1 MVREEGHSMCF
12 PFCGVGKA
20 HAFDQRIPVCGFILK
35 ASFIIK
41 ASARELVNAAWED
54 LL

>member
-1 MVREEGHSMCF
+1 MCF
-12 PFCGVGKA
+12 RFFGVGKV
-20 HAFDQRIPVCGFILK
+20 HAFDKRIPVCGFILK

-41 ASARELVNAAWED
+41 ASAREILFAAWED